1 MDNYRLL
8 VEKLDQFIRKYYINK
23 LIRGSLYSVGLIL
36 LLFLAISVL
45 EYFFYFHTGMRK
57 VLVFSFLGISAMAL
71 TRWVVLPLLN
81 YFHLGKVIS
90 HEQAAAIIGDHF
102 ADVKDKLLNIL
113 QLRHQSDTLE
123 NKELILA
130 SINQKSDEI
139 KLVPFKSAINLSQ
152 NRKYLRYALPPLLLL
167 LVLLFAAPSVI
178 RDSTF
183 RLINNGKEFLKPAPF
198 KFVLDEKKLSVV
210 QFGDYPLKVKIE
222 GEQLPNE
229 VFINVEGVQYRL
241 TKEDRDLFSYQF
253 SNVQKDLDFQL
264 TAGTIESKDYTLEVL
279 KKPNIL
285 GFDVKLDYPAYVERK
300 DEQLSSIGDLVV
312 PAGTRIDWIFN
323 AENTDNIRIQFA
335 GGKME
340 DIKRFSD
347 DLFTFKKQALK
358 DEPYKVFISN
368 ALVPQGDSISYS
380 ITVIPDLYPNISAEK
395 FQDSTDNKIAYF
407 LGEASDDY
415 GLLSLSFNYQI
426 KKANGQQGP
435 LQSVKLA
442 KPDGK
447 QVRFNHTFDMRDLG
461 LAPGDEV
468 TYYFETFDNDGVS
481 GSKSARTSMMV
492 YAMPTVEQYRAMAEK
507 NNEQVKDELKNALE
521 ESRRLQEEMKKT
533 RDKLLQEKDLD
544 WQNRKELE
552 KLLARQKELEKK
564 IEEAKKAFDE
574 NHKNQQEYS
583 QPSDEM
589 LQKQE
594 QLQKLFDDAMSDE
607 MKDLM
612 RQIEDLLQKLDK
624 DQAIQMM
631 ENAQFNNKDTEKQLD
646 RLLELFKQLEV
657 EQQLQETMDDLNKLA
672 EKQDKLSEETKKADE
687 QKAKEQDSKD
697 QQSKDQ
703 KDQQN
708 KDKDNKDNKTQD
720 KNSEDKKS
728 NDDNKSNDKKSE
740 EQQSKDQESKE
751 QQNKDQ
757 QSKDQKE
764 QQQSGDQN
772 QQNKSKQEQL
782 QEKQEQINKEFDDIQ
797 KKMDELE
804 KKNEA
809 LEKPK
814 DIGEHDQEMQ
824 DIEKDLNNSQQQL
837 QQQQNQKASQSQKK
851 AAEKMKNMANNMQM
865 QSQQGQMQQMQE
877 DMQALR
883 QLLENLVG
891 LSFDQ
896 EDLIKEFDKA
906 SINTPRY
913 VELTQEQNKIKD
925 DFKIVED
932 SLQALSKRLFQIE
945 SFITDKVSDIN
956 GNMRQSLDHLEERQ
970 KPQAADN
977 QQRTMKNLND
987 LALMLSEM
995 MNQMQQQMASMMSG
1009 TQMCNNPSQ
1018 GQQGGEPK
1026 DKISDGQQQM
1036 NQDMQ
1041 KMKERLEKARRE
1053 GKEGG
1058 SAREFAEMAARQA
1071 ELRKRLRDEDKK
1083 LRERGQGNKE
1093 LQDLMDQMDKT
1104 ETELVNKRLTNETL
1118 RRQQDILTRL
1128 LEHEKAERERGF
1140 EEKRKAESAKE
1151 KETKMPPSLEEYIK
1165 KREAE
1170 IELYKTV
1177 SPTLKPYY
1185 KNLVEEYFK
1194 TLKSK

>member
-36 LLFLAISVL
+36 VLFLTVSVL
-45 EYFFYFHTGMRK
+45 EYFFYFSSGMRK
-57 VLVFSFLGISAMAL
+57 VLFFSFLGGSLLAL
-71 TRWVVLPLLN
+71 GRWVVLPLLN
-81 YFHLGKVIS
+81 YFHLGKIIS
-90 HEQAAAIIGDHF
+90 HEQAAAIIGNHF

-113 QLRHQSDTLE
+113 QLRHQAD
-123 NKELILA
+123 NVQHKELILA

-139 KLVPFKSAINLSQ
+139 KLVPFKSAINLTQ

-183 RLINNGKEFLKPAPF
+183 RLINNGTEFFKPAPF
-198 KFVLDEKKLSVV
+198 KFVIDEETLSVI
-210 QFGDYPLKVKIE
+210 QFGDFPLKVQIE
-222 GEQLPNE
+222 GTQLPNE
-229 VFINVEGVQYRL
+229 VFIDVEGVQYRL
-241 TKEDRDLFSYQF
+241 TKEAPNLFTYQF

-264 TAGTIESKDYTLEVL
+264 AAGLVESKEFTLEVL

-285 GFDVKLDYPAYVERK
+285 GFDVKLDYPAYVGRN
-300 DEQLSSIGDLVV
+300 DEQLSSVGDLVV

-335 GGKME
+335 SGKME

-347 DLFTFKKQALK
+347 DLFTYKKQAVK

-368 ALVPQGDSISYS
+368 QLVPQGDSISYS
-380 ITVIPDLYPNISAEK
+380 ITVIPDLYPNITAEK
-395 FQDSTDNKIAYF
+395 FQDSTDNKVLYF
-407 LGEASDDY
+407 VGDASDDY
-415 GLLSLSFNYQI
+415 GLLSLSFNYRI
-426 KKANGQQGP
+426 KKANGQQGS
-435 LQSVKLA
+435 LQTLKLG
-442 KPDGK
+442 KPVGK
-447 QVRFNHTFDMRDLG
+447 QTRFDHIFDLRVLE

-481 GSKSARTSMMV
+481 GSKSARTNLMV
-492 YAMPTVEQYRAMAEK
+492 YATPTVEQYRAMAEK
-507 NNEQVKDELKNALE
+507 NNEQVKDDLKKALE
-521 ESRRLQEEMKKT
+521 ESRRLQEELKKA
-533 RDKLLQEKDLD
+533 REKLLQEKDLD

-552 KLLARQKELEKK
+552 KLLQRQKELEKR
-564 IEEAKKAFDE
+564 IEEAKKAFEE
-574 NHKNQQEYS
+574 NQKNQQEFS
-583 QPSDEM
+583 QPNEET

-594 QLQKLFDDAMSDE
+594 QLQKMFDEVMSEE
-607 MKDLM
+607 MKELM
-612 RQIEDLLQKLDK
+612 KQIEDLLQKLEK
-624 DQAIQMM
+624 DDALQMM
-631 ENAQFNNKDTEKQLD
+631 ENSQLDNKDMEKQLD

-657 EQQLQETMDDLNKLA
+657 EQQIQEIMDDLEKLA
-672 EKQDKLSEETKKADE
+672 EKEEQLSEETKKADE
-687 QKAKEQDSKD
+687 QKAQ
-697 QQSKDQ
+697 DQ
-703 KDQQN
+703 KLDEQKKGEDQKQ
-708 KDKDNKDNKTQD
+708 KDEKANDQK
-720 KNSEDKKS
+720 SEDQKS
-728 NDDNKSNDKKSE
+728 NEQKSN
-740 EQQSKDQESKE
+740 E

-757 QSKDQKE
+757 QQQNDQKN
-764 QQQSGDQN
+764 QQQNSDQN

-782 QEKQEQINKEFDDIQ
+782 QEKQEQINEQFEDLQ

-804 KKNEA
+804 KKNEE

-814 DIGEHDQEMQ
+814 ELGDHDQEMQ

-837 QQQQNQKASQSQKK
+837 QQKQNQKASQSQKK
-851 AAEKMKNMANNMQM
+851 AAEKMKNMANSMKMQ
-865 QSQQGQMQQMQE
+865 QQQGEMQQMQE

-913 VELTQEQNKIKD
+913 VELVQQQFKIKD
-925 DFKIVED
+925 DFRIVED

-945 SFITDKVSDIN
+945 SFITEKVSEIN
-956 GNMRQSLDHLEERQ
+956 GNMRQSIDHLEERQ

-995 MNQMQQQMASMMSG
+995 MNQMQQQMASMMTGS
-1009 TQMCNNPSQ
+1009 QMCNNPSQ

-1036 NQDMQ
+1036 NQDLQ
-1041 KMKERLEKARRE
+1041 KMKERLEKARQQGQ

-1058 SAREFAEMAARQA
+1058 TAKEFAEMAAKQA
-1071 ELRKRLRDEDKK
+1071 ALRKRLRDEQKK
-1083 LRERGQGNKE
+1083 LQERGQGSKE
-1093 LQDLMDQMDKT
+1093 LQDLIDQMDKT

-1128 LEHEKAERERGF
+1128 LEHEKSERERGF
-1140 EEKRKAESAKE
+1140 EEKRKAETAKE
-1151 KETKMPPSLEEYIK
+1151 KERKMPPSLEEYIK

>member
-36 LLFLAISVL
+36 VLFLTVSVL
-45 EYFFYFHTGMRK
+45 EYFFYFSSGMRK
-57 VLVFSFLGISAMAL
+57 LMFFSFLGGSLLAL
-71 TRWVVLPLLN
+71 GRWVVLPLLN
-81 YFHLGKVIS
+81 YFHLGKIIS
-90 HEQAAAIIGDHF
+90 HEQAAAIIGSHF

-113 QLRHQSDTLE
+113 QLRNQADSVEYKD
-123 NKELILA
+123 LILA

-183 RLINNGKEFLKPAPF
+183 RLINNGTEFLKPAPF
-198 KFVLDEKKLSVV
+198 KFVIDEEKLSVI
-210 QFGDYPLKVKIE
+210 QFGDFPLKVEIE
-222 GEQLPNE
+222 GTQLPNE
-229 VFINVEGVQYRL
+229 VFIDVEGVQYRL
-241 TKEDRDLFSYQF
+241 TKEAPNLFSYQF

-264 TAGTIESKDYTLEVL
+264 TAGLVASEEFTLEVL

-285 GFDVKLDYPAYVERK
+285 GFDVKLDYPAYVGRN
-300 DEQLSSIGDLVV
+300 DEQLSSVGDLVV

-335 GGKME
+335 GGKLE

-368 ALVPQGDSISYS
+368 QLVPQGDSISYS
-380 ITVIPDLYPNISAEK
+380 ITVIPDLYPNITAEK
-395 FQDSTDNKIAYF
+395 FQDSTDNKVLYF
-407 LGEASDDY
+407 VGDASDDY
-415 GLLSLSFNYQI
+415 GLLSLSFNYRI

-435 LQSVKLA
+435 QQTLKLG
-442 KPDGK
+442 KPAGK
-447 QVRFNHTFDMRDLG
+447 QMRFDHIFDLRELG

-468 TYYFETFDNDGVS
+468 TYYFEIFDNDGVN
-481 GSKSARTSMMV
+481 GSKSARTNMMV
-492 YAMPTVEQYRAMAEK
+492 YATPTVEEYRAMAEK
-507 NNEQVKDELKNALE
+507 NNEQVKDDLKKALE
-521 ESRRLQEEMKKT
+521 ESRRLQEELKKA
-533 RDKLLQEKDLD
+533 REKLLQEKDLD

-552 KLLARQKELEKK
+552 KLLQRQKELEKR
-564 IEEAKKAFDE
+564 IEEAKKAFEE
-574 NHKNQQEYS
+574 NQKNQQEFA
-583 QPSDEM
+583 QPNEET
-589 LQKQE
+589 LEKQE
-594 QLQKLFDDAMSDE
+594 QLQKMFDEVMSEE
-607 MKDLM
+607 MKELM
-612 RQIEDLLQKLDK
+612 KQIEDLLQKLEK
-624 DQAIQMM
+624 DDALQMM
-631 ENAQFNNKDTEKQLD
+631 ENSQINNKDMEKQLD

-657 EQQLQETMDDLNKLA
+657 EQKMQEVMEDLQKLA
-672 EKQDKLSEETKKADE
+672 EEEEKLNEETKKADE
-687 QKAKEQDSKD
+687 QKAQDQKSEEQKKGDEQKSKD
-697 QQSKDQ
+697 EKA
-703 KDQQN
+703 
-708 KDKDNKDNKTQD
+708 
-720 KNSEDKKS
+720 
-728 NDDNKSNDKKSE
+728 NDKKSD
-740 EQQSKDQESKE
+740 EQKSGE

-757 QSKDQKE
+757 Q
-764 QQQSGDQN
+764 QQSNEQKKQEKSGEQN
-772 QQNKSKQEQL
+772 QQDKPKQEQL
-782 QEKQEQINKEFDDIQ
+782 QEKQEQINEKFEDLQ
-797 KKMDELE
+797 EKMEELE
-804 KKNEA
+804 KKNEE

-814 DIGEHDQEMQ
+814 ELGDNDQEMQ
-824 DIEKDLNNSQQQL
+824 DIQKDLNNSQQQL
-837 QQQQNQKASQSQKK
+837 QQKQNQKASQSQKK

-865 QSQQGQMQQMQE
+865 QQQQGEMQQMQE

-883 QLLENLVG
+883 QMLENLVG

-913 VELTQEQNKIKD
+913 VELVQQQFKVKD
-925 DFKIVED
+925 DFRIVED

-945 SFITDKVSDIN
+945 SFITEKVSEIN
-956 GNMRQSLDHLEERQ
+956 GNMRQSIDHLEERQ

-1009 TQMCNNPSQ
+1009 SQMCNNPSQ
-1018 GQQGGEPK
+1018 GQQGGVPK

-1041 KMKERLEKARRE
+1041 KMKERLEKARQQGQ

-1058 SAREFAEMAARQA
+1058 TAKEFAEMAAKQA
-1071 ELRKRLRDEDKK
+1071 ALRKRLRDEQKK
-1083 LRERGQGNKE
+1083 LQERGQGSKE

-1140 EEKRKAESAKE
+1140 EEKRKAETAKE
-1151 KETKMPPSLEEYIK
+1151 KERKMPPSLEEYIK

-1185 KNLVEEYFK
+1185 KNLVEGYFK